1 METPNKK
8 EWTRKE
14 EMENA
19 RKFRELD
26 RQEITEVF
34 RDKFTVGSE
43 TDWSVFNYLLY
54 AHSFKDYSDDMDL
67 LRKFYQRIYPSLLNL
82 QRSNEALR
90 DLLQQN
96 FDKLNRDHKKIAKEE
111 LDKYS
116 PFEMAQRALEEAGRR
131 AKARAKSGIE
141 TYRVKVD

>member
-1 METPNKK
+1 MGDKK
-8 EWTRKE
+8 EWTREE

-19 RKFRELD
+19 RTFRELD

-34 RDKFTVGSE
+34 RDKFIVGSE

-54 AHSFKDYSDDMDL
+54 AHSFRDYTDDMDL

-90 DLLQQN
+90 DLLEQN
-96 FDKLNRDHKKIAKEE
+96 FDNLNRDHKKIAKEE

-116 PFEMAQRALEEAGRR
+116 PFEMAQKALKEAGRR
-131 AKARAKSGIE
+131 AKARAKSGIQ
-141 TYRVKVD
+141 TYRVDLEKK

>member
-1 METPNKK
+1 MKDKK

-19 RKFRELD
+19 RTFRELD
-26 RQEITEVF
+26 RQEITKVF

-54 AHSFKDYSDDMDL
+54 AHSFRDYTDDMDL
-67 LRKFYQRIYPSLLNL
+67 LRQFYQRIYPSLLNL

-90 DLLQQN
+90 DILQQN
-96 FDKLNRDHKKIAKEE
+96 FDNLNRDHKKIAKEE

-116 PFEMAQRALEEAGRR
+116 PFEMAKKALEEAGRR
-131 AKARAKSGIE
+131 AKARAKSGIQ
-141 TYRVKVD
+141 TYRVDLEKK